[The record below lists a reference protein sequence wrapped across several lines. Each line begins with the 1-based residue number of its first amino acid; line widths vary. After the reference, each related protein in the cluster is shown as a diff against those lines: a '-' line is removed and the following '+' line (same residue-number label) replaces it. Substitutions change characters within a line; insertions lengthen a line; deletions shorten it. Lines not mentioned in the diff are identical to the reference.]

1 MPIPHSKTRAELKAR
16 FVRGAIP
23 TEADFCDLIDAGLNQ
38 AEDGVI
44 KRPGEPLGIVRLKP
58 SQSVLR
64 FFEDPA
70 GVEPAWQV
78 NLASSAKNGFVIAN
92 QGRQPCMYIDKSTGN
107 VGVGT
112 DSPSSRLTVVCDDH
126 SASLAINSQSKESYG
141 GQVAIISSSPQLDF
155 VSKNNSMHWSISVN
169 CGCMYFVNSPWE
181 YSNFVLNG
189 NTGNIGIGTD
199 SPKWKLDVD
208 GSASI
213 STLQAENIYVAGK
226 QLKPSMSYMSIL
238 PNGNVGICEKS
249 PNAKLTIFSD
259 VPVEKT
265 SKDPESTLSYG
276 GHMTIKAPTPQ
287 LDFIDQQNQNH
298 WAINLSDGKLSFVRS
313 PWNSADLV
321 LDKFGNVG
329 IGTAEPR
336 LKLDVA
342 GTVRVERLIIGD
354 KWLLSGGRDAGIVED
369 LRGSTFWLRVLS
381 PNLHTYHHYWYSS
394 DREDVYYG
402 GLAAMWLCSSEGR
415 VQGSDL
421 RLKDASSIRPVE
433 NILSSFLALA
443 PVQFHY
449 KNDPPGSLHHYGF
462 IAQDVEAICPAAIET
477 GPDGMKGIDTSCLI
491 ALLVQAVKEQQA
503 EINLLQAQFELA
515 LEKPSTVPTTGRN
528 ID

>member
-44 KRPGEPLGIVRLKP
+44 KRPGEPLGIVRIRP

-70 GVEPAWQV
+70 GVEPAWQI
-78 NLASSAKNGFVIAN
+78 NLASSARSGFVIAN
-92 QGRQPCMYIDKSTGN
+92 QGRQPCLYIDKSTGN

-112 DSPSSRLTVVCDDH
+112 DSPSSRLTVFCDDH
-126 SASLAINSQSKESYG
+126 STSLAINSQGKESYG

-155 VSKNNSMHWSISVN
+155 ISKNNSLHWSISVN
-169 CGCMYFVNSPWE
+169 YGCMYFVNSPWE
-181 YSNFVLNG
+181 HSNFVLNG

-213 STLQAENIYVAGK
+213 SSLQAEEIYVAGR
-226 QLKPSMSYMSIL
+226 QLMPSKSYITIL

-287 LDFIDQQNQNH
+287 IDFIDQQNQSH
-298 WAINLSDGKLSFVRS
+298 WAINLSDGKLSFIRS
-313 PWNSADLV
+313 PWNTADLV

-342 GTVRVERLIIGD
+342 GTVRVEKLIIDD
-354 KWLLSGGRDAGIVED
+354 KWLLSGGSNKGVDG
-369 LRGSTFWLRVLS
+369 WLRVLD
-381 PNLHTYHHYWYSS
+381 PNRDQCGIVDEYF
-394 DREDVYYG
+394 G
-402 GLAAMWLCSSEGR
+402 GFAAMWLCSSEGR
-415 VQGSDL
+415 IQGSDL
-421 RLKDASSIRPVE
+421 RLKDPSSIRPVE
-433 NILSSFLALA
+433 NILSSFLALV
-443 PVQFHY
+443 PVQFLY
-449 KNDPPGSLHHYGF
+449 KNDLPGSLHHYGF
-462 IAQDVEAICPAAIET
+462 IAQDVEAICPEAIET

-491 ALLVQAVKEQQA
+491 ALLVQAIKEQQA

-515 LEKPSTVPTTGRN
+515 LEEPSTVPTTGRN
-528 ID
+528 ND